1 MSNPPLGRR
10 VRPAPL
16 SIRFT
21 DAEKA
26 VLRQKAGGMPLG
38 TFIKKLALGP
48 EAEGTRGRKYPV
60 RDGEAL
66 GHILG
71 LLGQSRIA
79 NNLNQ
84 LAKAAHLGALPV
96 NEETEADLRNACAEV
111 ATIRSLLLQALG
123 VVVNDLKPGTAA
135 IGSLFAQSAGGQL

>member
-1 MSNPPLGRR
+1 MSHFQPAKR
-10 VRPAPL
+10 RPAPL

-21 DAEKA
+21 DNEKA
-26 VLRQKAGGMPLG
+26 ILRKKAGDVPLG
-38 TFIKKLALGP
+38 TFIKQLALGP
-48 EAEGTRGRKYPV
+48 IVEGSRVRKYPV

-96 NEETEADLRNACAEV
+96 SEETEADLKAACAEV
-111 ATIRSLLLQALG
+111 VMIRRLLLKALG
-123 VVVNDLKPGTAA
+123 VVTDEPKPNAA
-135 IGSLFAQSAGGQL
+135 PLASLFAQSAGGPT

>member
-1 MSNPPLGRR
+1 MSNSLPAKR
-10 VRPAPL
+10 RPAPL

-26 VLRQKAGGMPLG
+26 VLRQKAGGIPLG
-38 TFIKKLALGP
+38 SFIRQLVLGP
-48 EAEGTRGRKYPV
+48 DAGGGKGRKYPV

-71 LLGQSRIA
+71 LLGQSRLA

-96 NEETEADLRNACAEV
+96 SEETEADLKTACAEV
-111 ATIRSLLLQALG
+111 AMIRRLLLKALG
-123 VVVNDLKPGTAA
+123 VVTHEMKPNTAPLA
-135 IGSLFAQSAGGQL
+135 SVFTGSAGGPS

>member
-1 MSNPPLGRR
+1 MSNSLPAKR
-10 VRPAPL
+10 RPAPL

-26 VLRQKAGGMPLG
+26 ALRHKAAGIPLG
-38 TFIKKLALGP
+38 SFIRQLVLGP
-48 EAEGTRGRKYPV
+48 DVGGGKARKYPV
-60 RDGEAL
+60 KDGEAL

-96 NEETEADLRNACAEV
+96 TDETEADLRAACAEV
-111 ATIRSLLLQALG
+111 VTIRRLLLKALG
-123 VVVNDLKPGTAA
+123 VVTDEVRPHTAPLA
-135 IGSLFAQSAGGQL
+135 SVFAESAGGQS